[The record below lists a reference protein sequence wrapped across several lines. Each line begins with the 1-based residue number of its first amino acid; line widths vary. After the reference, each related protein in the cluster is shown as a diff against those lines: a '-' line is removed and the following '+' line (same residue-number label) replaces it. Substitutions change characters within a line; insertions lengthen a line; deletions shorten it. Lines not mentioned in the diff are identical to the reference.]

1 MIQLL
6 KLDQTPIW
14 VKYEYRTYLSIFV
27 SKNAWSECK
36 AWKQNPFWSEKPIS
50 SILYSVASDC
60 LKPFLSWNTPFL
72 FSSSKSLSHYR
83 YIIPVFSIIS
93 ECATFFTSNLWCSI
107 GSLPHAA
114 SICMGKSL
122 SFVTCFTIN
131 HASYTETLDLR
142 RIRSDVNP
150 LDSRVPYGGFLKWCF
165 TPISHPKMIIFSRK
179 SHGLLGKP
187 TILGTHILDNIF
199 VAHLCQMAL
208 QNDVW
213 KQLLVTWIKLLDVCF
228 FCRSSIQTRGL
239 ATTVYS

>member
-107 GSLPHAA
+107 GSLPHFA
-114 SICMGKSL
+114 SICMGIMTS
-122 SFVTCFTIN
+122 
-131 HASYTETLDLR
+131 
-142 RIRSDVNP
+142 
-150 LDSRVPYGGFLKWCF
+150 
-165 TPISHPKMIIFSRK
+165 
-179 SHGLLGKP
+179 LLGTLP
-187 TILGTHILDNIF
+187 ACENEGAGNIL
-199 VAHLCQMAL
+199 
-208 QNDVW
+208 
-213 KQLLVTWIKLLDVCF
+213 
-228 FCRSSIQTRGL
+228 SSWRTSPFWNPQKRLKNT
-239 ATTVYS
+239 APY